1 MSDPDF
7 IGETNETSS
16 VSGTGILADC
26 GADSDESDMWSCN
39 KLLFEALG
47 LRENHAQV
55 ALFSRHLT
63 DSPNQYLW
71 GLQLKRG
78 LALTEPRFKL
88 ARSLN
93 YLNSLC
99 LSAPGSQPCPHRFP
113 RQVRA
118 ALHHLGLMNYF
129 LGEHFVS
136 VSA

>member
-16 VSGTGILADC
+16 VNGTGILADC

-63 DSPNQYLW
+63 LIVQINTY
-71 GLQLKRG
+71 GV
-78 LALTEPRFKL
+78 F
-88 ARSLN
+88 N
-93 YLNSLC
+93 
-99 LSAPGSQPCPHRFP
+99 LSEDLR
-113 RQVRA
+113 
-118 ALHHLGLMNYF
+118 
-129 LGEHFVS
+129 
-136 VSA
+136 